1 MKKKIEEFC
10 EINEIEVI
18 FIDNFDD
25 AIVGLIKSYGEEY
38 KVLYDTDKV
47 ISILS
52 ESMDE
57 EQAVEFFEFNI
68 IGAYMGKNTPAFT
81 ENV

>member
-10 EINEIEVI
+10 EINEIEVV
-18 FIDNFDD
+18 FIDNFDN
-25 AIVGLIKSYGEEY
+25 AIVGLIKSYGDEY

-57 EQAVEFFEFNI
+57 EQAVEYFEFNI